1 MRWGVISDVHAN
13 VHALEAVL
21 EGLGREGVDGFICA
35 GDLVG
40 YGPHPN
46 ECIERVASLD
56 PAPVAIAGN
65 HDLMAIGRLRTDGI
79 APLARQTID
88 WTAEVLTGEARR
100 YLERLA
106 SATVTGDG
114 VAVAHGS
121 LDDPVEYVF
130 DGVAAE
136 AQLTKLV
143 ERHPRA
149 RVLLLGHTHIHRA
162 YCTAGERSPDGEIGL
177 LGLRWL
183 LNPGSVGQSRERLAL
198 ARVLVLD
205 LDRGTVRF
213 LAVEYDVR
221 ATERDLRAAGLPEHA
236 CHLAPGR
243 VARARR
249 KLKAALTT

>member
-13 VHALEAVL
+13 VHALDAVL
-21 EGLGREGVDGFICA
+21 RALRRESVDAILCA
-35 GDLVG
+35 GDVVG

-46 ECIERVASLD
+46 ECVERLASLD
-56 PAPVAIAGN
+56 PQPVAIAGN

-79 APLARQTID
+79 APLARQTIE
-88 WTAEVLTGEARR
+88 WTTDALTEEARR

-106 SATVTGDG
+106 GAAITGDG

-136 AQLTKLV
+136 AQLTKLA

-149 RVLLLGHTHIHRA
+149 GVLVLGHTHVHRA
-162 YCTAGERSPDGEIGL
+162 YCAEGERSPDGEVALRGH
-177 LGLRWL
+177 RWL

-198 ARVLVLD
+198 ARALVLD
-205 LDRGTVRF
+205 LDRASARF

-221 ATERDLRAAGLPEHA
+221 ATERDLRDAGLPEHA